1 MIARIHLNMCKM
13 EMALVIAISVSM
25 LSNRAA
31 LADTGAESVQS
42 AQQQANQ
49 LDAHSLHSEK
59 QNASPVGRKIQ
70 SKPFQSL
77 GIAHADSAFR
87 YLAEKGADLFREGRF
102 AEAENFYRAA
112 LVNAE
117 SHGVQDRQLAMLV
130 TNLATDIRQQQRY
143 DEAEILFDR
152 AIDIE
157 KKSSR
162 KDNEL
167 MIYTARQYAELMRET
182 CRDEVAESLMDSA
195 RSGFEKPIWGERF
208 ASVGDDADSA
218 PRTRTKYKD
227 NQFAQGDY
235 EDADDR
241 VHTTKVSG
249 GIIQPTIVNNSGAN
263 SSIAGELKMLADI
276 ERSYQNESMQA
287 QYLRANFPYM
297 TSGPLFGSFGSVG
310 LASFGNP
317 GFGAAHGVHANH
329 SGHHR

>member
-1 MIARIHLNMCKM
+1 MEVALLIA
-13 EMALVIAISVSM
+13 VSVSV
-25 LSNRAA
+25 LSSGAA
-31 LADTGAESVQS
+31 LADTGAESLQN

-49 LDAHSLHSEK
+49 SDAHSLHFEK
-59 QNASPVGRKIQ
+59 QNVSTFGRKTQ
-70 SKPFQSL
+70 SKPLQSL

-157 KKSSR
+157 KKLSR

-195 RSGFEKPIWGERF
+195 RSGFEKPIWRERF
-208 ASVGDDADSA
+208 ASVGDDTDSA
-218 PRTRTKYKD
+218 PRTRTRYKD
-227 NQFAQGDY
+227 NQLAQGDS
-235 EDADDR
+235 ADTDDS
-241 VHTTKVSG
+241 VHTTRVSG
-249 GIIQPTIVNNSGAN
+249 GIIQPTMVNTLGPNSG
-263 SSIAGELKMLADI
+263 IAGELKMLADI

-287 QYLRANFPYM
+287 QYLHSDFSYM
-297 TSGPLFGSFGSVG
+297 ASGPLFGSFGSAG

-317 GFGAAHGVHANH
+317 GFGAAHGIHANH
-329 SGHHR
+329 SGHHH